1 MKNSKGFIDV
11 ETLKLDDIINN
22 EVDFLKI
29 DIEGAETDVLLSS
42 KKLDQVNQM
51 FIEYHSFH
59 DSDQKLSQLLD
70 ILLKNQFRYYIQEIH
85 CPAKPFQKIESFNGM
100 DLQLNIFAIKNV
112 DTK

>member
-11 ETLKLDDIINN
+11 ETLKLDDIIND
-22 EVDFLKI
+22 EVDFLKM

-42 KKLDQVNQM
+42 KKLDQINQM

-59 DSDQKLSQLLD
+59 DSDQKLSQLLEV
-70 ILLKNQFRYYIQEIH
+70 LSQNRFRYYTQEIF
-85 CPAKPFQKIESFNGM
+85 CPNNPFLKTESFNRM

-112 DTK
+112 